1 MRRYFALA
9 VVVAVA
15 AMGMV
20 LWLQSSADVTN
31 AKAVR
36 SSAAISPHE
45 IMSNSK
51 NLPVEHVENPM

>member
-1 MRRYFALA
+1 MRRYIGLA
-9 VVVAVA
+9 VLIVVATL
-15 AMGMV
+15 AM
-20 LWLQSSADVTN
+20 LFWSKSSIEVTN

>member
-1 MRRYFALA
+1 MRKYLGLG
-9 VVVAVA
+9 VMIAVA
-15 AMGMV
+15 TLAI
-20 LWLQSSADVTN
+20 LFWSKSTIEVTN

-36 SSAAISPHE
+36 ASAAISPHE

>member
-1 MRRYFALA
+1 MRRYIGLG
-9 VVVAVA
+9 VVVAA
-15 AMGMV
+15 AVIGMV
-20 LWLQSSADVTN
+20 FWLKSSVEVTS

-36 SSAAISPHE
+36 SNAAISPYE

>member
-1 MRRYFALA
+1 MRRYIALG
-9 VVVAVA
+9 VVVAVV

>member
-9 VVVAVA
+9 VIVAVA

-20 LWLQSSADVTN
+20 LWLQSSAEVTN

>member
-1 MRRYFALA
+1 MRKYAALA

-15 AMGMV
+15 MMGMV
-20 LWLQSSADVTN
+20 LWLQSSAEVTN

>member
-1 MRRYFALA
+1 MRRYIALG
-9 VVVAVA
+9 VVVAVV

-51 NLPVEHVENPM
+51 NLPVERVENPM

>member
-1 MRRYFALA
+1 MRRYLGLG
-9 VVVAVA
+9 VLIAVA
-15 AMGMV
+15 TLAIL
-20 LWLQSSADVTN
+20 LWSKSSIEVTN

-36 SSAAISPHE
+36 ASAGISPHE

>member
-1 MRRYFALA
+1 
-9 VVVAVA
+9 
-15 AMGMV
+15 
-20 LWLQSSADVTN
+20 LQSSAEVTN

>member
-1 MRRYFALA
+1 MRRYIALA

-20 LWLQSSADVTN
+20 LWLQSSAQMTN
-31 AKAVR
+31 AKTVR

-51 NLPVEHVENPM
+51 NLPVEHVENPI

>member
-1 MRRYFALA
+1 MRRYIALG
-9 VVVAVA
+9 VVVAFV

>member
-1 MRRYFALA
+1 MRRYIALG
-9 VVVAVA
+9 VVVAVV
-15 AMGMV
+15 AMGTV

>member
-1 MRRYFALA
+1 MRRYIALA

-20 LWLQSSADVTN
+20 LWLQSSAQMTN
-31 AKAVR
+31 AK
-36 SSAAISPHE
+36 SGAAISPHE

>member
-1 MRRYFALA
+1 MRRYAALA

-15 AMGMV
+15 VMGMV
-20 LWLQSSADVTN
+20 LWLQSRAEVTN

-51 NLPVEHVENPM
+51 NLPEEHVENPI

>member
-20 LWLQSSADVTN
+20 LWLQSSAEVTN

>member
-1 MRRYFALA
+1 MRRYIALA
-9 VVVAVA
+9 VVIAVA
-15 AMGMV
+15 AMGML
-20 LWLQSSADVTN
+20 LWLQSSAEVTN